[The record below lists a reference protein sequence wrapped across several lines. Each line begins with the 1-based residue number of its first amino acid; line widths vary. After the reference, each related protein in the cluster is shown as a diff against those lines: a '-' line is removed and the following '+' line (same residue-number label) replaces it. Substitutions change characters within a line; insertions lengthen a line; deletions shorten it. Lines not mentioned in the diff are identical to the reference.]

1 MKYLFLVLL
10 CWAVGFA
17 LPYFTAA
24 VQLIAAILAVVI
36 ILAGLYYY
44 IDTRINAVRL

>member
-17 LPYFTAA
+17 LPYFTAV
-24 VQLIAAILAVVI
+24 VQLIAATLTVGVILI
-36 ILAGLYYY
+36 GLYYY
-44 IDTRINAVRL
+44 IDTRINAIRL

>member
-1 MKYLFLVLL
+1 MKYLFLVLF

-24 VQLIAAILAVVI
+24 IQLIAAIVGVTI
-36 ILAGLYYY
+36 ILVGLYYY

>member
-1 MKYLFLVLL
+1 MKYFFLVLL

-17 LPYFTAA
+17 LPYFTAV
-24 VQLIAAILAVVI
+24 VQLIAGIVAVGVILI
-36 ILAGLYYY
+36 GLYYY

>member
-17 LPYFTAA
+17 LPYFAA
-24 VQLIAAILAVVI
+24 YVQLIAAAVAVCVILV
-36 ILAGLYYY
+36 GLYYY
-44 IDTRINAVRL
+44 IDTRINAIRL